1 MAVETQPGIWSDEIT
16 EKKYYGSIIKDNR
29 KMDNTGVINSG
40 ISINNNI
47 SIISNKFMLDNMAH
61 MIYITLFNSKWVI
74 NSIEV
79 ISPRIIIT
87 IGGAY
92 NE

>member
-1 MAVETQPGIWSDEIT
+1 MSKCSGIIGYSMAVETQPGIWSDEIT

-47 SIISNKFMLDNMAH
+47 SIISNNSCK
-61 MIYITLFNSKWVI
+61 LFLNECQ
-74 NSIEV
+74 SILV
-79 ISPRIIIT
+79 
-87 IGGAY
+87 
-92 NE
+92 